1 MTRLRAI
8 KISALVI
15 YGCFLIALSV
25 FKTAELFLPII
36 YGLEDFFGGD
46 KLMHLKLSMVLSVL
60 ALMALVSSHGGSSAR
75 SRAISVLLRAVGV
88 CLFLIAGLFAD
99 ELHQALV
106 STRRFEWWDFA
117 YGISGISI
125 GLLLFISGCWLK
137 RLVAK

>member
-1 MTRLRAI
+1 MTRARAI
-8 KISALVI
+8 KFSALVI

-25 FKTAELFLPII
+25 FKTAELFLPTI
-36 YGLEDFFGGD
+36 YGLENFFGGD

-60 ALMALVSSHGGSSAR
+60 ALLAVTPSRDCARNGVANTKVLWRAAGVSLLLV
-75 SRAISVLLRAVGV
+75 V
-88 CLFLIAGLFAD
+88 GLFAD

-117 YGISGISI
+117 YGISGIII

-137 RLVAK
+137 RLLAK